1 MQKNEFYEFVRDQ
14 IRNHVDGSYNFE
26 LIDVQS
32 SKGKYKGL
40 VARVPGENTQIN
52 AIANLDKYYEDHV
65 NGVEDE
71 ITLKAIAEDITS
83 APYDAVTDVTTYIM
97 EWDKVK
103 DRLFVSPVNIMK
115 VNTTIYETVAADIV
129 LTPRIL
135 VNNDCCSLS
144 SAVVTAQLLAKW
156 GVNADTV
163 INYAKNNT
171 KNLLGCKIIELDEF
185 MKQLTGSENESDMPN
200 SNAFIVT
207 NNNNSYGAAALFLP
221 GVIQEVSQKIGGDF
235 YVLPSS
241 VNELLCIP
249 VISDDVEY
257 LKRMVKDINNNVLQK
272 PDILSYKVCM
282 YDSKANELKEV

>member
-1 MQKNEFYEFVRDQ
+1 MMQKNEFYEFVRDQ

-129 LTPRIL
+129 LTP
-135 VNNDCCSLS
+135 
-144 SAVVTAQLLAKW
+144 
-156 GVNADTV
+156 
-163 INYAKNNT
+163 
-171 KNLLGCKIIELDEF
+171 
-185 MKQLTGSENESDMPN
+185 
-200 SNAFIVT
+200 
-207 NNNNSYGAAALFLP
+207 
-221 GVIQEVSQKIGGDF
+221 
-235 YVLPSS
+235 
-241 VNELLCIP
+241 
-249 VISDDVEY
+249 
-257 LKRMVKDINNNVLQK
+257 
-272 PDILSYKVCM
+272 
-282 YDSKANELKEV
+282 